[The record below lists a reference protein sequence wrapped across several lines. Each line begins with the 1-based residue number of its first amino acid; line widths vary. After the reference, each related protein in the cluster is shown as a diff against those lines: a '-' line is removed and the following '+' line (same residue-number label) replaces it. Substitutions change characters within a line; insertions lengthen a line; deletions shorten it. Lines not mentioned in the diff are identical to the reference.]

1 MTESKKKT
9 TKKEVVEKND
19 DVVKPVKK
27 AKVKETKEKLIE
39 QALEEEILPVQEEAV
54 KAKPPKKEAEA
65 VNAEETGTSQPGDE
79 EIREVSAEV
88 KKERKPKKAK
98 AGQESEIQTES
109 GPKLSAEEF
118 DWESFETEEQK
129 NSPKHKEYEA
139 MYDETLSTVAVDEVV
154 HGTVIQMTAREVV
167 INIGYKSEGV
177 G

>member
-88 KKERKPKKAK
+88 KKEKVILDNLEHSNYKWVIFKEALRKITWPNQKK
-98 AGQESEIQTES
+98 SLRIV
-109 GPKLSAEEF
+109 
-118 DWESFETEEQK
+118 
-129 NSPKHKEYEA
+129 NS
-139 MYDETLSTVAVDEVV
+139 L
-154 HGTVIQMTAREVV
+154 VIHE
-167 INIGYKSEGV
+167 
-177 G
+177 